1 MKKIYIAGPDVFFEN
16 SFQIGETKKELCLKY
31 GFEGI
36 YPLDLLPADLFSDKY
51 TTNEQ
56 AKIIKNGCVKGIKD
70 CDILIAN
77 MTPFRG
83 VSMDVG
89 TANEIGLAHMVDKDI
104 YGYSLNSQSYLE
116 KIKNN
121 GNIFSSE
128 QHENGETYFDN
139 DKSVIEN
146 FNKIDNCMVTE
157 SCSKIFFP
165 ETEQETNISLFE
177 KVLIELQV
185 IYND

>member
-16 SFQIGETKKELCLKY
+16 SIQIGKTKKDLCLKY

-36 YPLDLLPADLFSDKY
+36 YPLDLLPEDLFSNKY
-51 TTNEQ
+51 TSSQQ
-56 AKIIKNGCVKGIKD
+56 AKIIKNACVKGIKD

-89 TANEIGLAHMVDKDI
+89 TANEIGLAHMIDKDI
-104 YGYSLNSQSYLE
+104 YGYSLNSKSYLE
-116 KIKNN
+116 KLNETNN
-121 GNIFSSE
+121 ISMSE
-128 QHENGETYFDN
+128 KSLHGETFYDN

-146 FNKIDNCMVTE
+146 FDKIDNCMVTE

-165 ETEQETNISLFE
+165 ENDLENNISLFE
-177 KVLIELQV
+177 KVLIELQI